1 MIDSKEK
8 GKDEIKGECIRQEL
22 LILAGLSM
30 AVVTYLTDRS
40 WKIDAAGREKY
51 PGESIRSLG
60 AQWMRPLPSEGFRR
74 SKISTTPFASNTVS
88 DSEIHILFKCAKMK

>member
-1 MIDSKEK
+1 MKFFMIDSKEK

-40 WKIDAAGREKY
+40 
-51 PGESIRSLG
+51 
-60 AQWMRPLPSEGFRR
+60 
-74 SKISTTPFASNTVS
+74 
-88 DSEIHILFKCAKMK
+88 